1 MRKML
6 WGGAAVAVMAL
17 MAAGWA
23 ISYAADNPT
32 CWLSRCLAA
41 ARLVAAPEV
50 HTARATRHTTQVV
63 LRAEGLPGN
72 SDAGAPEDERDPCI
86 RQETPGA
93 EEGCPMEPAVL
104 PGSIAM
110 HEEDAPPAQ
119 PMPPVH
125 DVVGALPFLGVID
138 DVDDVKMPAAEDD
151 LPKMPR
157 VPGDDDHRR
166 PTTGAKDGGQGKA
179 QPAVMPGCDDVPPRT
194 GPAGTPNTAGDRPS
208 RTPKSTK

>member
-6 WGGAAVAVMAL
+6 WGSAAVVVMAL

-23 ISYAADNPT
+23 ISYATDYPAS
-32 CWLSRCLAA
+32 WLGRWLMA
-41 ARLVAAPEV
+41 ARHAAAPEV
-50 HTARATRHTTQVV
+50 HTARATRHTTQVA
-63 LRAEGLPGN
+63 LRAQEMLGADGGAVGDEGGLCTRP
-72 SDAGAPEDERDPCI
+72 
-86 RQETPGA
+86 ETPGA
-93 EEGCPMEPAVL
+93 EDGCPMEPAVL